1 MTTLRLDSSCFTAF
15 SAAYH
20 RWLLPFVWV
29 SARVHVYVCVYV
41 YVCVCACVF
50 LWSCKLEAKS
60 EQYCGL
66 HWTRSIRQKI
76 LITCYL
82 LHNFEKQKK
91 GGGSKKAEKGEERRK
106 RKKKKNEGLK
116 RWTSGGIAE
125 CVCCRCPTT
134 VLLFVLFACPAA
146 LQIVRV
152 FFFFLTFIDVCRQV
166 CKASVRRRICKTIAW
181 LCRQAALA

>member
-1 MTTLRLDSSCFTAF
+1 MTGTSVVPHKYIHVLFFFYFLRWSLVSPLMTTLRLDSSCFTAF

-106 RKKKKNEGLK
+106 RKKKKRRLEAVDFGRYSRVRLLPVSNY
-116 RWTSGGIAE
+116 SAFVCAV
-125 CVCCRCPTT
+125 CVSSS
-134 VLLFVLFACPAA
+134 AA
-146 LQIVRV
+146 DRAS
-152 FFFFLTFIDVCRQV
+152 FFFF
-166 CKASVRRRICKTIAW
+166 
-181 LCRQAALA
+181 